1 MDLYKIRYAKRDAK
15 TFHFDIYIL
24 HLSEANMNQI
34 KKQQL
39 KIRRHKR
46 IRAKIIGTKERPR
59 LSVFRSNKHI
69 ELQIIDDTAR
79 QTIVAMRDSELDSV
93 KKKNSKVKRGEELG
107 EMLAQKA
114 KEKGISAV
122 VFDRGG
128 YAYHGIVKAVAE
140 GARKGELEF

>member
-1 MDLYKIRYAKRDAK
+1 MDLYKICSAERNTKI
-15 TFHFDIYIL
+15 FHFDIYIL